1 MENRADPEKPPLS
14 LQKGMRTALIASSI
28 LLISLAH
35 YSTDTHLHLYH
46 AVYRRLYY
54 LPIFAA
60 ALWFGLR
67 GGLGA
72 SLSVSVLYAPHI
84 LYQWKI
90 LPSMELEK
98 YLEILLF
105 NVVGVLTGLLAQRAN
120 RQRDLYRRTSE
131 KLEEAYQDLQERS
144 SQLLRLEKK
153 LRQQETTSA
162 LGELSATIAHE
173 FMNPLGSIKGAVE
186 ILKDDFPKDH
196 ERHGFLG
203 ILIKEIERL
212 DRTVRSVLRFRRQER
227 LAKSFCNPNALLDTI
242 LILTQGEANQR
253 GVQLTRQLAED
264 EKDLPLDADKIQQ
277 LFLNIVMNAIQAMP
291 DGGRL
296 TVTSQ
301 WTDSP
306 PPGGVQ
312 DESGQ
317 GAGGVLFRFEDTG
330 IGIPEDTMASLFE
343 AFYTTREEGTGLGLV
358 IAKRIVEA
366 HGGTIRV
373 ESKPGAGSCFEVWLP
388 GFDKEDAK

>member
-1 MENRADPEKPPLS
+1 
-14 LQKGMRTALIASSI
+14 MRIALVVSSI
-28 LLISLAH
+28 LLISIAH

-98 YLEILLF
+98 YLEIVLF

-144 SQLLRLEKK
+144 SQLLRLEKR

-186 ILKDDFPKDH
+186 ILKDDFPEKH
-196 ERHGFLG
+196 EKHGFLE

-227 LAKSFCNPNALLDTI
+227 LAKSVCDPNALLDTI
-242 LILTQGEANQR
+242 LVLAQGEANQR
-253 GVQLTRQLAED
+253 GVEVTRQLAED
-264 EKDLPLDADKIQQ
+264 KKDLPLDADKIQQ

-291 DGGRL
+291 NGGRL

-301 WTDSP
+301 WTDGP
-306 PPGGVQ
+306 PPAGVQ
-312 DESGQ
+312 NESKQ
-317 GAGGVLFRFEDTG
+317 GVGGVLFRFEDTG
-330 IGIPEDTMASLFE
+330 PGIPKDAMASLFDT
-343 AFYTTREEGTGLGLV
+343 FYTTKEEGTGLGLV
-358 IAKRIVEA
+358 IAKRIVDA

-373 ESKPGAGSCFEVWLP
+373 ESEPGAGTCFEVWLP
-388 GFDKEDAK
+388 GSDGEETR